1 MIDEGEVDLVVLGG
15 GLAGLTAAVRAS
27 ELGLR
32 VTVLEQGGEERYPC
46 NSRMSGGIFHVAYHE
61 MKRPPA
67 ELLEVIRRA
76 TAGEADEA
84 QARAIAEDAGRLV
97 DWLRVQG
104 ARFIQIGALEW
115 ERWLLAPPRPLRA
128 GLEWQGRGPDVL
140 LRALAARLDRL
151 GGTIRR
157 GVRARSLQPAEDG
170 IAVTAE
176 RDGRAQVFR
185 GRAVVIADGGFQAD
199 PELFRAHI
207 GPRPERV
214 MQRGAAN
221 ARGDGARMAQAIG
234 AALTPMGRFYGHL
247 LAQEAMT
254 KDTLWPYPQLDS
266 LAAAAIV
273 VAADGRRPFDEGAGG
288 VELANRIASSE
299 DPAGTAVVFD
309 AAIWEGP
316 GRSSRIPTNPHLELG
331 GATIHRAA
339 TLGGL
344 AAQLGIEP
352 DALARTVADY
362 NAALASGRTAELKAP
377 RRVDLHAA
385 HPIVQ
390 APFMAVRLCAG
401 ITHTM
406 GGIAVD
412 AHARVLRP
420 DASPI
425 GRLYAAGAATGGLEG
440 GGATGGYVGGLCKAG
455 IQGLRAAEHAA
466 GSLGR
471 GVGTSAGAS
480 R

>member
-1 MIDEGEVDLVVLGG
+1 MIDEGEFDLVVLGG
-15 GLAGLTAAVRAS
+15 GLAGLTAAVRAT

-32 VTVLEQGGEERYPC
+32 VTVLEQGEEERYPC
-46 NSRMSGGIFHVAYHE
+46 NSRLSGGIFHVAYHE

-84 QARAIAEDAGRLV
+84 LARAIADDAGRLV
-97 DWLRVQG
+97 DWLREHG

-128 GLEWQGRGPDVL
+128 GQEWQGRGPDVL
-140 LRALAARLDRL
+140 LRGLAAQLAKG
-151 GGTIRR
+151 GGTIRL
-157 GVRARSLQPAEDG
+157 GMRAQSLQPTGDG
-170 IAVTAE
+170 IDVIAE
-176 RDGRAQVFR
+176 RGGRAHRIR

-199 PELFRAHI
+199 PDLFRAHI

-273 VAADGRRPFDEGAGG
+273 VGSDGRRPFDEGAGG
-288 VELANRIASSE
+288 VEMANRIASSD

-309 AAIWEGP
+309 SAIWEGP

-331 GATIHRAA
+331 GATIHRAD
-339 TLGGL
+339 TLAGL
-344 AAQLGIEP
+344 AARLGIDP
-352 DALARTVADY
+352 AALARTVDDY
-362 NAALASGRTAELKAP
+362 NAALQSGRTGELSAP

-385 HPIVQ
+385 HPIVK

-412 AHARVLRP
+412 GHARVLRP
-420 DASPI
+420 DAGAI
-425 GRLYAAGAATGGLEG
+425 DRLYAAGTTTGGLEG
-440 GGATGGYVGGLCKAG
+440 GGTTGGYVGGLCKAG
-455 IQGLRAAEHAA
+455 ILGLRAAEHAA
-466 GSLGR
+466 ARLGR
-471 GVGTSAGAS
+471 GVGTDGEGS